1 MELRGTAH
9 RDHAAFVAFR
19 RLARGALRGGAVSWG
34 RGTEGAACSA
44 TAGLWE
50 GREFGDRRCCVDGT
64 KGCSDGL

>member
-1 MELRGTAH
+1 MEFRGTTH

-50 GREFGDRRCCVDGT
+50 GREFGDR
-64 KGCSDGL
+64 